1 MSFFGRLLHLE
12 TYEDAK
18 RVVGVV
24 YDLLFADNRQM
35 DRKRLDSVEIA
46 ERAIVIRNWGF
57 DAEEAERKQQHTV
70 KVLVACGLI
79 VDDHGCMHAEAVMSG
94 IEGIVA
100 IPLAENGGAAAI
112 LDKISHSGLWQG
124 ALCRKQGRAWP

>member
-12 TYEDAK
+12 TYEDGK
-18 RVVGVV
+18 RVVSAV

-35 DRKRLDSVEIA
+35 GRKRLDSVEIA

-57 DAEEAERKQQHTV
+57 DAEEAERKQQHAI

-79 VDDHGCMHAEAVMSG
+79 VDDHGCIYAETVMSG
-94 IEGIVA
+94 VEGVVA
-100 IPLAENGGAAAI
+100 
-112 LDKISHSGLWQG
+112 
-124 ALCRKQGRAWP
+124 

>member
-12 TYEDAK
+12 ANEDGK
-18 RVVGVV
+18 HVVDVV
-24 YDLLFADNRQM
+24 YDLLFADNNLM

-57 DAEEAERKQQHTV
+57 DADEAERKQQHAV

-79 VDDHGCMHAEAVMSG
+79 VDDHGCMYADAVMG
-94 IEGIVA
+94 GVEGTVA
-100 IPLAENGGAAAI
+100 IPLAENGGTAI
-112 LDKISHSGLWQG
+112 ILEKISHCGLRQG
-124 ALCRKQGRAWP
+124 GARQGQAQV